1 MDLLEDEKFQEFL
14 KTKNCRG
21 CVNRCVLTD
30 PICNRSKI
38 FIKDYYDEYSEKY
51 NNI

>member
-1 MDLLEDEKFQEFL
+1 MDLLDDEKFQEFL

-38 FIKDYYDEYSEKY
+38 FIKEYYEEYLEKF
-51 NNI
+51 NK